1 MEFYVVYK
9 LGDEGGKFG
18 CTYFMSIEEARKY
31 CSSWREE
38 EPRSTILLDY
48 ECTED

>member
-9 LGDEGGKFG
+9 LGDDGGKFG
-18 CTYFMSIEEARKY
+18 CTYFMSIEEAHKHY
-31 CSSWREE
+31 SSWREE
-38 EPRSTILLDY
+38 EPWSTILLDY

>member
-18 CTYFMSIEEARKY
+18 CTYFMSIEAAHKY
-31 CSSWREE
+31 SSSWREE
-38 EPRSTILLDY
+38 EPWSTILLDY

>member
-9 LGDEGGKFG
+9 LGDDGGKFG
-18 CTYFMSIEEARKY
+18 CTYFVSQEKAEQFYQEWK
-31 CSSWREE
+31 EE
-38 EPRSTILLDY
+38 EPWGTILLDY

>member
-1 MEFYVVYK
+1 MDFYVVYK

-18 CTYFMSIEEARKY
+18 CTYFMSIEEAHKCY
-31 CSSWREE
+31 SSWREE
-38 EPRSTILLDY
+38 EPESTILLNH